1 MGTLEILQS
10 LPQLTPTDQ
19 LKIAE
24 TALQLIQQDHQTLTR
39 DQRRQQM
46 AIAAMAAV
54 EDYSVNSE
62 LIAFTALDGEDFH
75 DEPSSN
81 AISNMTL
88 VIPDA

>member
-54 EDYSVNSE
+54 EDYSVNK

-75 DEPSSN
+75 E
-81 AISNMTL
+81 AKQ
-88 VIPDA
+88 

>member
-24 TALQLIQQDHQTLTR
+24 TALHLIQQDHQTLTR

-46 AIAAMAAV
+46 AIAALTAI
-54 EDYSVNSE
+54 EDYSVNSD
-62 LIAFTALDGEDFH
+62 LTAFTALDGEGFQ
-75 DEPSSN
+75 DESSN
-81 AISNMTL
+81 ISPVSPN
-88 VIPDA
+88 A